1 MPKVLKKKN
10 PRRKITPAEKEH
22 DALSAEQINIITPN
36 GPNFEHEETIEKH
49 NSSLHSLSEGATPF
63 APGEIQKKVRITLTP
78 RNEGRSISEAAKT
91 PRVRNVLPMNMFN
104 NDDSH
109 FRKIEADPAMLD
121 LKILKED
128 YDHLM
133 QEDLDPI
140 SKNEVV
146 YKILKTQLREQQ

>member
-1 MPKVLKKKN
+1 
-10 PRRKITPAEKEH
+10 
-22 DALSAEQINIITPN
+22 
-36 GPNFEHEETIEKH
+36 
-49 NSSLHSLSEGATPF
+49 
-63 APGEIQKKVRITLTP
+63 
-78 RNEGRSISEAAKT
+78 
-91 PRVRNVLPMNMFN
+91 MNMFN

-146 YKILKTQLREQQ
+146 YKILKT

>member
-1 MPKVLKKKN
+1 
-10 PRRKITPAEKEH
+10 
-22 DALSAEQINIITPN
+22 
-36 GPNFEHEETIEKH
+36 
-49 NSSLHSLSEGATPF
+49 
-63 APGEIQKKVRITLTP
+63 
-78 RNEGRSISEAAKT
+78 
-91 PRVRNVLPMNMFN
+91 MNMFN

-146 YKILKTQLREQQ
+146 YKILKTQLRE